1 MAKEL
6 ITVDGTEARLFQSGI
21 RCDYYV
27 TESGAVYSLS
37 KGREARTRRLT
48 ACTSGH
54 KHPTIRVK
62 VLDGNSVVV
71 RNLPI
76 YRIVFDIF
84 SGKYH
89 DWNRCRISFIDGNPL
104 NYSFANMRIIPM
116 RKYSRIL
123 LESLEEAKDVYSRS
137 FDYICGRMMNWF
149 KSIGLQDAKDIVSAA
164 FYDLCRENAPKV
176 DNFERC
182 WLRGSY
188 RLGLHFCAG
197 VLRRVLIKN
206 EEISFEEISYDYCNL
221 SIYADLGLTPQ
232 EKVLLDLVMKGYTR
246 TEAAIMMGYSLG
258 RFPVKLYNIA
268 AKLRAVYNA

>member
-1 MAKEL
+1 MAKER
-6 ITVDGTEARLFQSGI
+6 ITVDGTEARLFQIGI

-27 TESGAVYSLS
+27 TESGAIYSLS
-37 KGREARTRRLT
+37 NGYRSRTRRLT
-48 ACTSGH
+48 ACTQGH
-54 KHPTIRVK
+54 ENPTIRVK
-62 VLDGNSVVV
+62 VSEGGRVVV
-71 RNLPI
+71 KNLPI
-76 YRIVFDIF
+76 YRIVFDTF

-104 NYSFANMRIIPM
+104 NYSFANMRIAPM
-116 RKYSRIL
+116 KKYCRIL
-123 LESLEEAKDVYSRS
+123 LKSLEEAKDVYSRS
-137 FDYICGRMMNWF
+137 FGYICDRVMNWF
-149 KSIGLQDAKDIVSAA
+149 KSIGLQDAEDIVSAA

-221 SIYADLGLTPQ
+221 SIYADHGLTPQ
-232 EKVLLDLVMKGYTR
+232 EKVLLDMMMKGYTR
-246 TEAAIMMGYSLG
+246 EEVAVMMGYSVG

-268 AKLRAVYNA
+268 SKLRDAYYD